1 MKLDDYLR
9 LNDLTSAQFGALAGI
24 PAKQTVHNY
33 RRGIRFP
40 SPDNLFR
47 IREATKG
54 AVKADDFVD
63 EYTAR
68 RGQVSLGAASNQ
80 IAAPSARSCSPAD
93 SRKGLASV

>member
-1 MKLDDYLR
+1 MVLMKFDDYLR

-40 SPDNLFR
+40 SPDNLVR

-63 EYTAR
+63 QYSAQRTA
-68 RGQVSLGAASNQ
+68 
-80 IAAPSARSCSPAD
+80 AAPAGAKEPPKRTQRPAGQ
-93 SRKGLASV
+93 RRRPVAV